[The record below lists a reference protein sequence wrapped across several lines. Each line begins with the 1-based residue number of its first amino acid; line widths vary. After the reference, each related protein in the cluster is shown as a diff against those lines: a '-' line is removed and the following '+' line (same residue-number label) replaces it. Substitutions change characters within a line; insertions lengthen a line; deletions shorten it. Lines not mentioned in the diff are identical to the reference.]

1 MKRPVVFRR
10 KQLCFQV
17 IKPII
22 LYSLLKTVFREL
34 LQSEQQAKMCPNC
47 GTELEDADKLSIT
60 EFLQILGTSLIE
72 KSLIYSDIITSTE
85 FSCSCDWRC
94 SFLLGYIPFDTGLTF
109 DCWNSLVAM
118 FSTLTEKEHHTIQE
132 RRWTMSWKCWFHW
145 AES

>member
-1 MKRPVVFRR
+1 MKKPVVFRR

-60 EFLQILGTSLIE
+60 EFLQILGTSL
-72 KSLIYSDIITSTE
+72 
-85 FSCSCDWRC
+85 
-94 SFLLGYIPFDTGLTF
+94 
-109 DCWNSLVAM
+109 
-118 FSTLTEKEHHTIQE
+118 TEKKVQYVSGII
-132 RRWTMSWKCWFHW
+132 SYD
-145 AES
+145 S